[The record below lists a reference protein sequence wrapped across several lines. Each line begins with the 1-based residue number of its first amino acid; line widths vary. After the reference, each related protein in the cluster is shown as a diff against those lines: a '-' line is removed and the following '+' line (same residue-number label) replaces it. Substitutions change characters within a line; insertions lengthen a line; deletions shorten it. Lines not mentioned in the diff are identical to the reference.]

1 MASGGE
7 LPDDFFYDLK
17 SFERET
23 PTSELPSTFAA
34 PYHSFAFESAK
45 RSNLHY
51 LDDGATLLY
60 AAGNYLHFIDLA
72 TMKQSYLPSVGGR
85 GIGAIAVHPS
95 KQYICVA
102 EVGAEGA
109 PPAAYLY
116 EYPSLRLYRVL
127 RHGTERAYTAV
138 CFNVLGDKVAS
149 VGAFP
154 DFMLTVW
161 NWKQEQITL
170 RSKAF
175 AQEVFNVSFSPRTDG
190 LLVTSGMVHIRFW
203 KMAHTF
209 TGLKLQGEMGKF
221 GTVDLSDISGYI
233 ELPDGKVV
241 STTETGRLL
250 VWEGGLIK
258 TEVQRPGGVPIHAGT
273 IDSIVIDEE
282 AQQVLTGDANPNPY
296 PNPDPNQMLTGG
308 DDANPSP
315 SHNPNP
321 RPHLHPNPT

>member
-1 MASGGE
+1 
-7 LPDDFFYDLK
+7 
-17 SFERET
+17 
-23 PTSELPSTFAA
+23 
-34 PYHSFAFESAK
+34 
-45 RSNLHY
+45 
-51 LDDGATLLY
+51 
-60 AAGNYLHFIDLA
+60 
-72 TMKQSYLPSVGGR
+72 MKQSYLPSVGGR
-85 GIGAIAVHPS
+85 GIGAVAVHPS

-109 PPAAYLY
+109 PPSAYLY

-161 NWKQEQITL
+161 NWKQELITL

-175 AQEVFNVSFSPRTDG
+175 AQEVFNVAFSPRTDG

-233 ELPDGKVV
+233 ELPDGKVS
-241 STTETGRLL
+241 STRTPPSQPPARAVAPGQAPTLTSTPTLGPHSHPGDLDDGDRPAAR
-250 VWEGGLIK
+250 VGG
-258 TEVQRPGGVPIHAGT
+258 
-273 IDSIVIDEE
+273 
-282 AQQVLTGDANPNPY
+282 
-296 PNPDPNQMLTGG
+296 
-308 DDANPSP
+308 
-315 SHNPNP
+315 
-321 RPHLHPNPT
+321 RPHQD

>member
-209 TGLKLQGEMGKF
+209 TGLKLQGEMGK
-221 GTVDLSDISGYI
+221 VH
-233 ELPDGKVV
+233 P
-241 STTETGRLL
+241 
-250 VWEGGLIK
+250 
-258 TEVQRPGGVPIHAGT
+258 A
-273 IDSIVIDEE
+273 
-282 AQQVLTGDANPNPY
+282 
-296 PNPDPNQMLTGG
+296 PDPKP
-308 DDANPSP
+308 DP
-315 SHNPNP
+315 
-321 RPHLHPNPT
+321 